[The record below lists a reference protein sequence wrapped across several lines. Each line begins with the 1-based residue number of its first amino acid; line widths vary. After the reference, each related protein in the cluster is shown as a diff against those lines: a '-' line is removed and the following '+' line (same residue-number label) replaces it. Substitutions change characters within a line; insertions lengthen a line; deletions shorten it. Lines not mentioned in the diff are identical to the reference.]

1 MEATAQEILAGVT
14 EAIRRANPS
23 GLPQPAVDPGHRHT
37 FYWPPHA
44 ISRDYHVTS
53 DQWKESSDHQFRG
66 ENYEIH
72 WAENEHGIFGRII
85 DLWNEAKGNS
95 KSEVLIELEIGAAP
109 WLDRM
114 DCISSA
120 LGLSTRFHG
129 RIRDL
134 TSPQLAALLFATDR
148 DVAFSAL
155 TEIEK
160 RASQLHFADAFIAI
174 LRDHSHPYRRTAQW
188 CVLDMLEDHRAFCKS
203 DSETQS
209 VVDAIL
215 ALMMTAP
222 DDYARTIYKAG
233 VVLGGHFCNEPA
245 AEALITCI
253 NAPSKIGRRSAMHAV
268 FHLVEWL
275 PHHRMEVINTLT
287 AAADKESDRLLKE
300 FALSQANDIRNG
312 ASEHKEEPV
321 FPEEVSN

>member
-1 MEATAQEILAGVT
+1 MESTAQEILVGVK
-14 EAIRRANPS
+14 EAIQRANPS
-23 GLPQPAVDPGHRHT
+23 GQPMPAIDPGHRHS
-37 FYWPPHA
+37 FHWPPHA

-53 DQWKESSDHQFRG
+53 DQWNESSDHQIRG
-66 ENYEIH
+66 ETYEVH
-72 WAENEHGIFGRII
+72 WATNDHGIFGRII
-85 DLWNEAKGNS
+85 DLWNEAKGS
-95 KSEVLIELEIGAAP
+95 TKAEVLIDLEKGAAP

-114 DCISSA
+114 DCISES
-120 LGLSTRFHG
+120 LGFPTRFHG

-134 TSPQLAALLFATDR
+134 ESPQLASLLFASDR
-148 DVAFSAL
+148 DVAYSAS

-174 LRDHSHPYRRTAQW
+174 LRDHSHPNRRTAQW

-203 DSETQS
+203 DSEVQL

-275 PHHRMEVINTLT
+275 PHHRTEVVNTLV
-287 AAADKESDRLLKE
+287 AASDRESDPMLKE
-300 FALSQANDIRNG
+300 FALSQANDIREG

-321 FPEEVSN
+321 FPEEISS